1 MKKFYYRKDENN
13 NIIDFTSFEE
23 TDRVPGFILEQ
34 YIETEEEI
42 ILTCKGKAIFKKDLD
57 QDQEDIDKL
66 NQAKQ
71 LKIAN
76 LKQKRDIL
84 EVTPI
89 AYKDTTFDYDD
100 KARERLQIAKNS
112 IEAAIEINKHP
123 EMNLNNGGDPLP
135 ETIEWTT
142 AENTRVEMNIED
154 FNMLNV
160 LAAARSNSLHIK
172 YNALKDAVNNCNT
185 LKEVEDI
192 EWI

>member
-1 MKKFYYRKDENN
+1 MRYFYTKRADGSIESFIKFND
-13 NIIDFTSFEE
+13 EE
-23 TDRVPGFILEQ
+23 TVPSFILEGF
-34 YIETEEEI
+34 IETDKEIVQVTDGRLMFAVDVDPDAEE
-42 ILTCKGKAIFKKDLD
+42 LA
-57 QDQEDIDKL
+57 KL
-66 NQAKQ
+66 NRAKQ
-71 LKIAN
+71 SKISD
-76 LKQKRDIL
+76 LKQKRDML

-172 YNALKDAVNNCNT
+172 YNELKNAVNNCNT